1 MKLKDEVGGVTKN
14 SFYDS
19 PRCRVANTALKLAF
33 VFFPLSLR
41 PREAAPERSKTER
54 GSEGPGLALS
64 AGAHTVFLLDMGM
77 SLLLCPGKMFR
88 QGN

>member
-1 MKLKDEVGGVTKN
+1 MTKN

-19 PRCRVANTALKLAF
+19 PRCSVANTTLKLAF
-33 VFFPLSLR
+33 LFFPLSLR

-54 GSEGPGLALS
+54 ASDGPGLALS
-64 AGAHTVFLLDMGM
+64 AGAHTVFLLEREDLGT
-77 SLLLCPGKMFR
+77 SLLLCPGKMFS

>member
-19 PRCRVANTALKLAF
+19 PRCSVANNTLKLAF
-33 VFFPLSLR
+33 VIFPLSFR
-41 PREAAPERSKTER
+41 PREAAPERRKTEK

-64 AGAHTVFLLDMGM
+64 AGAHTKFLLEREDMGI
-77 SLLLCPGKMFR
+77 R
-88 QGN
+88 VQ